1 MTTVASPADITAR
14 ILLEIGAVNFRP
26 DDPFTHTSG
35 RVSPSY
41 IDCRRIIAFPR
52 ARRKI
57 TELAAN
63 LIETQIG
70 FESIDAV
77 AGGETAGIPF
87 AAWLADVLGLPMLY
101 VRKAPKGFGRL
112 AQIEGHMPP
121 GSRVLL
127 VEDLATDAGSKAV
140 FIDAIRKAEGQ
151 ITDTYVVFKYG
162 IFSTADDTLA
172 ELGVRLHAL
181 ATWWDVLAAARATAA
196 FDTRTLDSVEAY
208 LNDPDGWS
216 PEPGMRSA

>member
-1 MTTVASPADITAR
+1 MTSPASPADITAR

-41 IDCRRIIAFPR
+41 IDCRKIIAFPR

-57 TELAAN
+57 TELGAD
-63 LIETQIG
+63 LIATEIG

-87 AAWLADVLGLPMLY
+87 AAWLADALSLPMLY

-151 ITDTYVVFKYG
+151 ITDAYVVFKYG

-172 ELGVRLHAL
+172 ELGVCLHAL

-208 LNDPDGWS
+208 LNDPEGWS
-216 PEPGMRSA
+216 PDIRSA